1 LVQYRINQAKIEKHD
16 KNKVVAQVTLLDKDD
31 ETLPIALY
39 DNRVL
44 YMMQQ
49 MDYDTSTSPSLCD
62 G

>member
-1 LVQYRINQAKIEKHD
+1 MA
-16 KNKVVAQVTLLDKDD
+16 AQVTLLDRDD

-49 MDYDTSTSPSLCD
+49 MDYDTSTGPSLCD